1 MTSHPQGMLFVATN
15 IGGDDEADFNLWYDN
30 EHVAERV
37 AISGFI
43 SGTRYRARHAG
54 RRYLGLYKTHSLDD
68 FTCADYHAA
77 FTRQTAWSRDN
88 LQKMIDPLRRV
99 CRIDARTGE
108 GSGAHLAVLTCQQSV
123 TAGDVL
129 QVGEM
134 LSALPGF
141 VTCALLSPDDAL
153 STPLPK
159 EERLPGRLQQM
170 VLIEASSEAAVDELA
185 RRASAVLHGT
195 AEFYQ
200 LSWQLTSQEMTS

>member
-15 IGGDDEADFNLWYDN
+15 VASEDDADFNCWYDN

-43 SGTRYRARHAG
+43 SGTRYRARQAG

-68 FTCADYHAA
+68 FTRDDYYSA
-77 FTRQTAWSRDN
+77 FTRQTAWSVTN
-88 LQKMIDPLRRV
+88 LQRMIDPLRRV
-99 CRIDARTGE
+99 CRIDARTGA
-108 GSGAHLAVLTCQQSV
+108 GSGAHLAVLTCAQPV
-123 TAGDVL
+123 TADDVM
-129 QVGEM
+129 QVGEA

-141 VTCALLSPDDAL
+141 VTCARLSPDEVL

-159 EERLPGRLQQM
+159 EARLPGRLQQM
-170 VLIEASSEAAVDELA
+170 VLIEASSEAAVDALA
-185 RRASAVLHGT
+185 RRASTALQGT
-195 AEFYQ
+195 AEFYT